1 MVRTAKSKSAPR
13 LKLADHIVHDQTSH
27 PWSHIGFTATK
38 SLWWSYYCLLLL
50 ECQRKTVW
58 CMIKLAPRQLSCTPR
73 QRCCLGT
80 QHLKTEVSC
89 LALAEQGCRQHSPC
103 WSPQQHLPFLLQHR
117 MLVPPGAASQCLFPI
132 SSIPHTLANFPY
144 PLRYQE
150 GILCF
155 ILTFVTNF
163 QTRSFMC
170 TFLLAG
176 FSL

>member
-1 MVRTAKSKSAPR
+1 MVRTAKSKSAPH

-80 QHLKTEVSC
+80 QHLITEVSC
-89 LALAEQGCRQHSPC
+89 LALAEQGCRQHS
-103 WSPQQHLPFLLQHR
+103 
-117 MLVPPGAASQCLFPI
+117 
-132 SSIPHTLANFPY
+132 
-144 PLRYQE
+144 
-150 GILCF
+150 
-155 ILTFVTNF
+155 
-163 QTRSFMC
+163 
-170 TFLLAG
+170 LLAG
-176 FSL
+176 LLNSTSLSFCSTGCLSPLVQLPSVCSLSLLFLIPWQIFLTPLGIRRGSSVSS